1 MVLMND
7 SPAPEPTLL
16 IVRIRV
22 ARWAAEAV
30 EEFLWTLDPG
40 AVGHVVHGEVAELHV
55 TLPAAAADGIERR
68 VTAFVHDTDLA
79 TPVTVTTTPYR
90 EEDWANAYRQEFDPI
105 FVGERLTVAPTWWE
119 ASLPPGRVT
128 LRIDPQM
135 AFGTGHHPTTLACL
149 EWLVRRAVALGSS
162 PGGLIDAGCGSG
174 LLAIA
179 AHHFGFAPVVAID
192 NDPVACATARHN
204 AAANDAA
211 AIQVVDGDLATAPLP
226 TVSTLVANLT
236 AGTIAQLFP
245 RLAAQVTADGQIY
258 LAGILA
264 AQEAVVV
271 AAIAGHPWRVAE
283 RHLTDDWLGLALHP
297 RS

>member
-1 MVLMND
+1 MVLTND
-7 SPAPEPTLL
+7 SPPPEPALVV
-16 IVRIRV
+16 VRIRV
-22 ARWAAEAV
+22 ARKAAEAV
-30 EEFLWTLDPG
+30 EEFLWTFEPG
-40 AVGHVVHGEVAELHV
+40 AVGHVDHGAEVELEV
-55 TLPAAAADGIERR
+55 ILADAAADALERR
-68 VTAFVHDTDLA
+68 LAAFLREARLEVRAAVA
-79 TPVTVTTTPYR
+79 TTRYR
-90 EEDWANAYRQEFDPI
+90 ETDWANAYRQEFDPI

-119 ASLPPGRVT
+119 AALPPDRVT

-149 EWLVRRAVALGSS
+149 EWLVRRAEALGSS
-162 PGGLIDAGCGSG
+162 PAGLIDAGCGSG